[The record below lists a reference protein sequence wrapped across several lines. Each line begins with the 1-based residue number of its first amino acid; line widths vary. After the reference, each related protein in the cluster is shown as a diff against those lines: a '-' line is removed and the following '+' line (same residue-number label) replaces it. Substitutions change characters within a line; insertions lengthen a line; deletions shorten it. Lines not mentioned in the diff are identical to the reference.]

1 MYVKLFQY
9 SSVAGLYIHI
19 PFCKSRCSYCD
30 FHSGVQL
37 TLLDRFEDALCTELT
52 SRVSYLKNDPLETI
66 YFGGGTPSLLS
77 TEHLSAIFESIQS
90 HWDISSCNEIT
101 LEANPDDL
109 SEEQLKE
116 LSELPINRLS
126 IGIQSFNDN
135 ELKLLRRRHTAQ
147 QAVDAVKRAQKYF
160 SNISIDLMYG
170 LPEQTISSW
179 ENTIS
184 EALALNIQHVSA
196 YHLTYEEGTLLERK
210 RREGRIL
217 PVLEE
222 ESVTM
227 YRLLQR
233 KLKEKGIEQYEISN
247 FAIPGFH
254 SRHNSSYWEG
264 IRYLGIGPSAHS
276 FDGESRQ
283 WNIANTL
290 QYITGIEQGTPHFEK
305 EVLSETDKYN
315 EMIMISLRTT
325 NGISL
330 ERVEKEFGTNTK
342 KELIKQS
349 ARFID
354 AGIMLLEKN
363 RLHLSSE
370 GLFLSDGII
379 TDLMQEQ

>member
-1 MYVKLFQY
+1 
-9 SSVAGLYIHI
+9 
-19 PFCKSRCSYCD
+19 
-30 FHSGVQL
+30 
-37 TLLDRFEDALCTELT
+37 
-52 SRVSYLKNDPLETI
+52 LETI

-90 HWDISSCNEIT
+90 HWNISNCKEIT

-109 SEEQLKE
+109 SEEKLEK
-116 LSELPINRLS
+116 LSKLPINRLS

-135 ELKLLRRRHTAQ
+135 ELKMLRRRHSAQ
-147 QAVDAVKRAQKYF
+147 QAIDAVKRAQQYF

-179 ENTIS
+179 EDTIS
-184 EALALNIQHVSA
+184 EALALNIQHISA
-196 YHLTYEEGTLLERK
+196 YHLTYEDGTLLERK
-210 RREGRIL
+210 RREGRIF

-222 ESVTM
+222 ESVRM
-227 YRLLQR
+227 YRLLQNM
-233 KLKEKGIEQYEISN
+233 LHEKGIEQYEISN

-254 SRHNSSYWEG
+254 SRHNSSYWRG
-264 IRYLGIGPSAHS
+264 INYLGIGPSAHS

-305 EVLSETDKYN
+305 EVLSGTDRYN

-325 NGISL
+325 DGISL
-330 ERVEKEFGTNTK
+330 ERVEQEFGTNAK
-342 KELIKQS
+342 EELIKQS
-349 ARFID
+349 ARFIES
-354 AGIMLLEKN
+354 GIMLFEENHL
-363 RLHLSSE
+363 RLTSD

>member
-1 MYVKLFQY
+1 
-9 SSVAGLYIHI
+9 VAGLYIHI

-37 TLLDRFEDALCTELT
+37 ALLDRFVDALCAELT
-52 SRVSYLKNDPLETI
+52 SRVSYLKNDPLNTI

-77 TEHLSAIFESIQS
+77 TEHLSAIFETIQN
-90 HWDISSCNEIT
+90 HWDMSYCKEIT

-109 SEEQLKE
+109 SEEKLEK
-116 LSELPINRLS
+116 LSKLPINRLS

-135 ELKLLRRRHTAQ
+135 ELKILRRRHTAR
-147 QAVDAVKRAQKYF
+147 QAVDAVKNAQKYF

-179 ENTIS
+179 KDTIS

-196 YHLTYEEGTLLERK
+196 YHLTYEDGTLLERK
-210 RREGRIL
+210 RREGRIS

-227 YRLLQR
+227 YRLLQNR
-233 KLKEKGIEQYEISN
+233 LHEKGIEQYEISN

-254 SRHNSSYWEG
+254 SRHNSSYWRG
-264 IRYLGIGPSAHS
+264 INYLGIGPSAHS

-290 QYITGIEQGTPHFEK
+290 QYITGIKQRTPHFEK
-305 EVLSETDKYN
+305 EVLSGTDRYN

-325 NGISL
+325 DGISL
-330 ERVEKEFGTNTK
+330 ERIEQEFGTNAK
-342 KELIKQS
+342 NELFKQS
-349 ARFID
+349 ARFVES
-354 AGIMLLEKN
+354 GIMLFEENHL
-363 RLHLSSE
+363 RLTSD

>member
-1 MYVKLFQY
+1 
-9 SSVAGLYIHI
+9 
-19 PFCKSRCSYCD
+19 
-30 FHSGVQL
+30 
-37 TLLDRFEDALCTELT
+37 
-52 SRVSYLKNDPLETI
+52 LETI

-90 HWDISSCNEIT
+90 HWDISSCHEIT

-109 SEEQLKE
+109 SEEKLKE

-135 ELKLLRRRHTAQ
+135 ELKILRRRHTAQ

-210 RREGRIL
+210 RREGRVF

-227 YRLLQR
+227 YRLLQNM
-233 KLKEKGIEQYEISN
+233 LHEKGIEQYEISN
-247 FAIPGFH
+247 YAIPGFH

-290 QYITGIEQGTPHFEK
+290 QYITGIEQGTPHFGK
-305 EVLSETDKYN
+305 EVLSKTDKYN
-315 EMIMISLRTT
+315 EMIMISLRTM

-342 KELIKQS
+342 KELVKQS

-354 AGIMLLEKN
+354 AGIMLLEEN

>member
-1 MYVKLFQY
+1 M
-9 SSVAGLYIHI
+9 AGLYIHI

-37 TLLDRFEDALCTELT
+37 ALLDRFVDALRTELT

-77 TEHLSAIFESIQS
+77 TEHLSSIFDSIQR
-90 HWDISSCNEIT
+90 HWNISNCKEIT

-109 SEEQLKE
+109 SKEKLGE

-126 IGIQSFNDN
+126 MGIQSFNDN
-135 ELKLLRRRHTAQ
+135 ELKILRRRHSAQ
-147 QAVDAVKRAQKYF
+147 QAIDAVKRAQKYF

-179 ENTIS
+179 QNTIS

-210 RREGRIL
+210 IREGRIS
-217 PVLEE
+217 PIIEE
-222 ESVTM
+222 ESVAM
-227 YRLLQR
+227 YHLLQNM
-233 KLKEKGIEQYEISN
+233 LHEKGIEQYEISN
-247 FAIPGFH
+247 FAIPGFY
-254 SRHNSSYWEG
+254 SRHNSSYWKG
-264 IRYLGIGPSAHS
+264 INYLGIGPSAHS
-276 FDGESRQ
+276 FDGDSRQ

-290 QYITGIEQGTPHFEK
+290 LYITGIEQGTPHFEK

-325 NGISL
+325 DGISL
-330 ERVEKEFGTNTK
+330 ERIDQAFGTNAK

-349 ARFID
+349 TRFIE
-354 AGIMLLEKN
+354 AGIMLFEEN
-363 RLHLSSE
+363 HIRLSSD

-379 TDLMQEQ
+379 ADLMQEQ

>member
-1 MYVKLFQY
+1 M
-9 SSVAGLYIHI
+9 AGLYIHI

-37 TLLDRFEDALCTELT
+37 ALLDRFVEALRAELA

-66 YFGGGTPSLLS
+66 YFGGGTPSLLR
-77 TEHLSAIFESIQS
+77 TEHLSTIFESIQNY
-90 HWDISSCNEIT
+90 WDISNCKEIT

-109 SEEQLKE
+109 SEEKLEK
-116 LSELPINRLS
+116 LSKLPINRLS

-135 ELKLLRRRHTAQ
+135 ELKILRRRHTAQ
-147 QAVDAVKRAQKYF
+147 QAVDAVKNAQKYF

-179 ENTIS
+179 KDTIS

-210 RREGRIL
+210 RREGLIF
-217 PVLEE
+217 PTLEE

-227 YRLLQR
+227 YRLLQTM
-233 KLKEKGIEQYEISN
+233 LHEKGIEQYEISN

-254 SRHNSSYWEG
+254 SRHNSSYWRG
-264 IRYLGIGPSAHS
+264 INYLGIGPSAHS
-276 FDGESRQ
+276 FDGDSRQ

-305 EVLSETDKYN
+305 EILSETDKYN

-325 NGISL
+325 DGISL
-330 ERVEKEFGTNTK
+330 ERVEQEFGTNAK
-342 KELIKQS
+342 KELLKQS
-349 ARFID
+349 ARFIES
-354 AGIMLLEKN
+354 GIMLFEEN
-363 RLHLSSE
+363 RLHLSSD

>member
-1 MYVKLFQY
+1 M
-9 SSVAGLYIHI
+9 AGLYIHI

-37 TLLDRFEDALCTELT
+37 ALLDRFVDALRAELT
-52 SRVSYLKNDPLETI
+52 SRVSYLKNDPLDTI

-77 TEHLSAIFESIQS
+77 TEHLSAIFESIQNY
-90 HWDISSCNEIT
+90 WNISNCKEIT
-101 LEANPDDL
+101 LEANPDNL
-109 SEEQLKE
+109 SEEKLEK
-116 LSELPINRLS
+116 LSKLPINRLS

-135 ELKLLRRRHTAQ
+135 ELKILRRRHSAG
-147 QAVDAVKRAQKYF
+147 QAIDAVKRAQKYF

-179 ENTIS
+179 EDTIS

-196 YHLTYEEGTLLERK
+196 YHLTYEDGTLLERK
-210 RREGRIL
+210 RREGRVF
-217 PVLEE
+217 PTLEE

-227 YRLLQR
+227 YRLLQTM
-233 KLKEKGIEQYEISN
+233 LHEKGIEQYEISN

-254 SRHNSSYWEG
+254 SRHNSSYWRG
-264 IRYLGIGPSAHS
+264 INYLGIGPSAHS

-305 EVLSETDKYN
+305 EILSETDRYN

-325 NGISL
+325 DGISM
-330 ERVEKEFGTNTK
+330 ERIEQKFGTNAK
-342 KELIKQS
+342 KELLKQS
-349 ARFID
+349 ARFIES
-354 AGIMLLEKN
+354 GIMLFEENHL
-363 RLHLSSE
+363 RLTSD

>member
-1 MYVKLFQY
+1 M
-9 SSVAGLYIHI
+9 AGLYIHI

-37 TLLDRFEDALCTELT
+37 TLLDRFVDALCTELT

-77 TEHLSAIFESIQS
+77 TGHLSAIFESIQN
-90 HWDISSCNEIT
+90 HWDTSNCKEIT

-109 SEEQLKE
+109 SEEKLKE

-210 RREGRIL
+210 RREGRVF

-227 YRLLQR
+227 YRLLQNM
-233 KLKEKGIEQYEISN
+233 LQEKGIEQYEISN
-247 FAIPGFH
+247 YATPGFH

-290 QYITGIEQGTPHFEK
+290 QYISGIEQGTPHFEK

-315 EMIMISLRTT
+315 EMIMISLRTR
-325 NGISL
+325 NGILL
-330 ERVEKEFGTNTK
+330 ERVEKEFGTNAK
-342 KELIKQS
+342 KELVKQS

-354 AGIMLLEKN
+354 AGIMLLEEN

>member
-1 MYVKLFQY
+1 M
-9 SSVAGLYIHI
+9 AGLYIHI

-37 TLLDRFEDALCTELT
+37 ALLDRFVDALRAELT
-52 SRVSYLKNDPLETI
+52 SRVSYLKNETLETI

-90 HWDISSCNEIT
+90 HWDISNCKEIT

-109 SEEQLKE
+109 SEEKLEK

-126 IGIQSFNDN
+126 IGIQSFNNN
-135 ELKLLRRRHTAQ
+135 ELKILRRRHTAQ
-147 QAVDAVKRAQKYF
+147 QAVDVVKRAQKYF

-179 ENTIS
+179 QNTIS

-210 RREGRIL
+210 RREGHVS

-222 ESVTM
+222 ESIAM
-227 YRLLQR
+227 YHLLQNA
-233 KLKEKGIEQYEISN
+233 LHEKGIEQYEISN
-247 FAIPGFH
+247 FAIPGFY
-254 SRHNSSYWEG
+254 SRHNSSYWKG
-264 IRYLGIGPSAHS
+264 INYLGIGPSAHS

-290 QYITGIEQGTPHFEK
+290 QHITGIEQGTPRFEK

-315 EMIMISLRTT
+315 ELIMISLRTT
-325 NGISL
+325 DGISL
-330 ERVEKEFGTNTK
+330 ERVEQEFGTNAK
-342 KELIKQS
+342 KELLKQS
-349 ARFID
+349 VRFIKS
-354 AGIMLLEKN
+354 GIMLLEEN
-363 RLHLSSE
+363 HLRLSSE

>member
-1 MYVKLFQY
+1 M
-9 SSVAGLYIHI
+9 AGLYIHI

>member
-1 MYVKLFQY
+1 MYAKLFQH

-37 TLLDRFEDALCTELT
+37 ALLDRFVDALRAELT
-52 SRVSYLKNDPLETI
+52 SRVSYLKNETLETI

-90 HWDISSCNEIT
+90 HWDISNCKEIT

-109 SEEQLKE
+109 SEEKLEK

-126 IGIQSFNDN
+126 IGIQSFNNN
-135 ELKLLRRRHTAQ
+135 ELKILRRRHTAQ
-147 QAVDAVKRAQKYF
+147 QAVDVVKRAQKYF

-179 ENTIS
+179 QNTIS

-210 RREGRIL
+210 RREGHVS

-222 ESVTM
+222 ESIAM
-227 YRLLQR
+227 YHLLQNA
-233 KLKEKGIEQYEISN
+233 LHEKGIEQYEISN
-247 FAIPGFH
+247 FAIPGFY
-254 SRHNSSYWEG
+254 SRHNSSYWKG
-264 IRYLGIGPSAHS
+264 INYLGIGPSAHS

-290 QYITGIEQGTPHFEK
+290 QHITGIEQGTPRFEK

-315 EMIMISLRTT
+315 ELIMISLRTT
-325 NGISL
+325 DGISL
-330 ERVEKEFGTNTK
+330 ERVEQEFGTNAK
-342 KELIKQS
+342 KELLKQS
-349 ARFID
+349 VRFIKS
-354 AGIMLLEKN
+354 GIMLLEEN
-363 RLHLSSE
+363 HLRLSSE

>member
-1 MYVKLFQY
+1 M
-9 SSVAGLYIHI
+9 
-19 PFCKSRCSYCD
+19 SYC
-30 FHSGVQL
+30 
-37 TLLDRFEDALCTELT
+37 
-52 SRVSYLKNDPLETI
+52 K
-66 YFGGGTPSLLS
+66 
-77 TEHLSAIFESIQS
+77 
-90 HWDISSCNEIT
+90 EIT

-109 SEEQLKE
+109 SEEKLEK
-116 LSELPINRLS
+116 LSKLPINRLS

-135 ELKLLRRRHTAQ
+135 ELKILRRRHTAQ
-147 QAVDAVKRAQKYF
+147 QAVDAVKNAQKYF

-179 ENTIS
+179 EDTIS

-210 RREGRIL
+210 RREGRVS

-227 YRLLQR
+227 YRLLQNR
-233 KLKEKGIEQYEISN
+233 LHEKGIEQYEISN

-254 SRHNSSYWEG
+254 SRHNSSYWRG
-264 IRYLGIGPSAHS
+264 INYLGIGPSAHS

-290 QYITGIEQGTPHFEK
+290 QYITGIEHGTPHFEK
-305 EVLSETDKYN
+305 EVLSEIDKYN

-325 NGISL
+325 DGISL
-330 ERVEKEFGTNTK
+330 ERIEQEFGTNAK
-342 KELIKQS
+342 KELLKQS
-349 ARFID
+349 ARFIES
-354 AGIMLLEKN
+354 GIMLFEEN
-363 RLHLSSE
+363 RLYLSSG

>member
-1 MYVKLFQY
+1 M
-9 SSVAGLYIHI
+9 AGLYIHI

-37 TLLDRFEDALCTELT
+37 ALLDRFADALRAELT
-52 SRVSYLKNDPLETI
+52 SRVSYLKNDPLDTI

-77 TEHLSAIFESIQS
+77 TEHLSSIFESIKS
-90 HWDISSCNEIT
+90 HWNISNCKEIT

-109 SEEQLKE
+109 SEEKLEK
-116 LSELPINRLS
+116 LSKLPINRLS

-135 ELKLLRRRHTAQ
+135 ELKILRRRHTAQ
-147 QAVDAVKRAQKYF
+147 QAVDAVKNAQKYF

-179 ENTIS
+179 KDTIS

-210 RREGRIL
+210 RREGRIS

-222 ESVTM
+222 ESVAM
-227 YRLLQR
+227 YRLLQNM
-233 KLKEKGIEQYEISN
+233 LHEKGIEQYEISN

-254 SRHNSSYWEG
+254 SRHNSSYWRG
-264 IRYLGIGPSAHS
+264 INYLGIGPSAHS

-290 QYITGIEQGTPHFEK
+290 QYITGIEQGTSHFEK
-305 EVLSETDKYN
+305 EVLSEIDKYN

-325 NGISL
+325 DGISL
-330 ERVEKEFGTNTK
+330 ERIEQEFGTNAK
-342 KELIKQS
+342 KELLKQS
-349 ARFID
+349 ARFIES
-354 AGIMLLEKN
+354 GIMLFEEN
-363 RLHLSSE
+363 RLHLSSG